1 MNRTTTYTTGS
12 RHDPD
17 DPVCRRPASRNRSC
31 KEPVFEETDQVW
43 TEAGFLPPTDY
54 RRLVALLHRL
64 AMEEEATASLLSSV
78 LTTAPVK
85 SGDAG
90 HGYRI
95 LDSVKLRRTAEE
107 YGIGPAAGDETG
119 IAHAVTL
126 AIIGEY
132 RANVPEESA

>member
-1 MNRTTTYTTGS
+1 MNHTTTYTTGS
-12 RHDPD
+12 RRGPD
-17 DPVCRRPASRNRSC
+17 DPVCRRPAGRNRSLQ
-31 KEPVFEETDQVW
+31 EPVFEETDQVW

-54 RRLVALLHRL
+54 RRFVALLHRL

-78 LTTAPVK
+78 LTAAAAK

-95 LDSVKLRRTAEE
+95 LDPVKLRRTAEE
-107 YGIGPAAGDETG
+107 YGIGPTTGDEG
-119 IAHAVTL
+119 RVAHAVTL

-132 RANVPEESA
+132 GASTSEELA